1 MIDKKARKV
10 VIINNINSDTID
22 QAIFILKTE
31 LPNKSCENHIVEE
44 AQKIIDSYVRQ
55 VERLKTT
62 GGHSAKSRHRNSFL
76 STLLTISCTAAFMLT
91 VFFFAVYNM

>member
-1 MIDKKARKV
+1 MIDKKAKKV

-22 QAIFILKTE
+22 QAIFILKSV
-31 LPNKSCENHIVEE
+31 LPVHSFDKNIVDE

-55 VERLKTT
+55 VERLKDT
-62 GGHSAKSRHRNSFL
+62 GKSRKRKSSRSNFFSTFL
-76 STLLTISCTAAFMLT
+76 TVSLTAAFMLT